1 MTEKYLG
8 FFARDSFDDCDYINN
23 EIANTYMQEVT
34 R

>member
-8 FFARDSFDDCDYINN
+8 FFVRDSFDDYDYINN
-23 EIANTYMQEVT
+23 EIANTYMQDVT